1 MWRCTITMKHY
12 AFLTCVR
19 KPKQLLKTLK
29 SAKINLFSQEMIC
42 QKLVSAV
49 FCTLILGKVDAE
61 IVAKKEVI
69 TFDISNVLLRLN
81 APNMSTL

>member
-1 MWRCTITMKHY
+1 
-12 AFLTCVR
+12 
-19 KPKQLLKTLK
+19 
-29 SAKINLFSQEMIC
+29 MIC
-42 QKLVSAV
+42 QKLVSVV
-49 FCTLILGKVDAE
+49 FCALILGKVDAE

>member
-1 MWRCTITMKHY
+1 MYNNYEALRI
-12 AFLTCVR
+12 LTCVR
-19 KPKQLLKTLK
+19 KPKHLLKTLK

>member
-1 MWRCTITMKHY
+1 MYNNYKALRI
-12 AFLTCVR
+12 LTCVR
-19 KPKQLLKTLK
+19 KPKHLLKTLK

-42 QKLVSAV
+42 QKLVSLV

-61 IVAKKEVI
+61 VK